1 MPAKNYYEEI
11 KEQYRQRREAAEKLS
26 DDRKSEVYAL
36 CPEVREID
44 RRLSATGMKILD
56 AAANGGDVQAAVA
69 KIKEENEALRKKRGE
84 LLKTAGFPENFT
96 DLVYTCP
103 KCRDSGFVGVNMC
116 SCMKIAVA
124 EAKLHDS
131 EIGVLAKKQSFD
143 NFSFDYYSG
152 ADRENMQRNFASL
165 KAFAENFSKDSSESW
180 LLMGETGLGKTH
192 LTTSVGTAV
201 IRRGYDVLYKSM
213 QGMMDDFERAQFHG
227 GDPEEVQKY
236 YRADLLIIDD
246 LGAEMT
252 TQFTV
257 SSLYNVVNTRINA
270 GLPTLI
276 STNLTQSQLRER
288 YTDRITSRLFGEY
301 RPLLFRGTD
310 IRRQKLAKTK

>member
-11 KEQYRQRREAAEKLS
+11 KEQYRQRRKAAEKLS
-26 DDRKSEVYAL
+26 DDRKSEVYAM
-36 CPEVREID
+36 CPEVWEID

-56 AAANGGDVQAAVA
+56 AAAKGGDVQAAVA
-69 KIKEENEALRKKRGE
+69 KIKEENEELRKKRGE
-84 LLKTAGFPENFT
+84 LLRAAGFPADFT
-96 DLVYTCP
+96 DLAYTCP
-103 KCRDSGFVGVNMC
+103 ECRDSGFVGVNMC

-124 EAKLHDS
+124 EAKLLDS

-152 ADRENMQRNFASL
+152 TDRENIQRNFASL
-165 KAFAENFSKDSSESW
+165 KAFAEEFGKDSSESW

-192 LTTSVGTAV
+192 LTTSVGAVV
-201 IRRGYDVLYKSM
+201 IRRGYDVVYRSM
-213 QGMMDDFERAQFHG
+213 QGLMDDFERTQFHG

-236 YRADLLIIDD
+236 YRSDLLIIDD

-310 IRRQKLAKTK
+310 IRRQKLAKQK

>member
-11 KEQYRQRREAAEKLS
+11 KEVYRQRRKAAEKQS
-26 DDRKSEVYAL
+26 DDRKAEVYAV

-44 RRLSATGMKILD
+44 RRLAATGMKVLG
-56 AAANGGDVQAAVA
+56 AASEGGDVQGAVA
-69 KIKEENEALRKKRGE
+69 RIRQENDALRKKRGQ
-84 LLKTAGFPENFT
+84 LLMNAGYPADFT
-96 DLVYTCP
+96 DLAYTCP
-103 KCRDSGFVGVNMC
+103 ECRDSGFVGVNMC
-116 SCMKIAVA
+116 RCMKIAVA

-152 ADRENMQRNFASL
+152 ADKDIVCRNYKL
-165 KAFAENFSKDSSESW
+165 LRDFAERFNGDSRDSW
-180 LLMGETGLGKTH
+180 LLMGDTGLGKTH
-192 LTTSVGTAV
+192 LTTSVGAAV
-201 IRRGYDVLYKSM
+201 IRRGYDVLYKSV

-227 GDPEEVQKY
+227 GDPDEVQKY

-257 SSLYNVVNTRINA
+257 SSLYNVINTRINA

-276 STNLTQSQLRER
+276 STNLTQGQLRER

-310 IRRQKLAKTK
+310 IRRQKLAK

>member
-1 MPAKNYYEEI
+1 MPAKNYYEDI
-11 KEQYRQRREAAEKLS
+11 KEQYHQRRKAAEKLS
-26 DDRKSEVYAL
+26 DDRKSEVYAM
-36 CPEVREID
+36 CPEVWEID

-56 AAANGGDVQAAVA
+56 AATKGGDVQTAVA
-69 KIKEENEALRKKRGE
+69 KIKEENEDLRKKRGE
-84 LLKTAGFPENFT
+84 LLRAAGFPADFT
-96 DLVYTCP
+96 DLAYTCP
-103 KCRDSGFVGVNMC
+103 ECRDSGFVGVNMC
-116 SCMKIAVA
+116 RCMKIAVA
-124 EAKLHDS
+124 EAKLLDS

-152 ADRENMQRNFASL
+152 TDRENIQRNFASL
-165 KAFAENFSKDSSESW
+165 KAFAEEFGKDSSESW

-192 LTTSVGTAV
+192 LTTSVGAVV
-201 IRRGYDVLYKSM
+201 IRRGYDVVYRSM
-213 QGMMDDFERAQFHG
+213 QGLMDDFERTQFHG

-236 YRADLLIIDD
+236 YSSDLLIIDD

-310 IRRQKLAKTK
+310 IRRQKLAKQK

>member
-1 MPAKNYYEEI
+1 MPQRNYYEEI
-11 KEQYRQRREAAEKLS
+11 KEQYRQRREAAERLCE
-26 DDRKSEVYAL
+26 DRKTEIYAL
-36 CPEVREID
+36 CPEVWEID
-44 RRLSATGMKILD
+44 RLLSATGIKILN
-56 AAANGGDVQAAVA
+56 AAAEGGDVKAAVA
-69 KIKEENEALRKKRGE
+69 NIKKENEGLRKKRGE
-84 LLKTAGFPENFT
+84 LLRSAGFPADFT
-96 DLVYTCP
+96 DPVYTCP
-103 KCRDSGFVGVNMC
+103 MCRDSGFVGVDMC
-116 SCMKIAVA
+116 RCMKIAVS

-152 ADRENMQRNFASL
+152 ADKDNMQRNFSTL
-165 KAFAENFSKDSSESW
+165 KAFAEEFGKDSSESW

-192 LTTSVGTAV
+192 LTTSVGSVV

-236 YRADLLIIDD
+236 FRADLLIIDD

-270 GLPTLI
+270 AAPTII

-310 IRRQKLAKTK
+310 IRRQKLAK